1 MIAVLVRRHLAEP
14 SSALADRVLH
24 AADNPSPPPSPP
36 AALTFFNPYHT
47 TTPETS
53 TDYQTDLLSLGVN
66 GGAEVDE
73 DNPLLVASTSR
84 GPSSLLPVLN
94 ADSNQGDST
103 GYQDLIS
110 FDSFSTSPKP
120 LKADN
125 ALSSDIPPSVPQE
138 VLSVD
143 DMLSRSPLGRNSPPK
158 VPVVVIQVAGE
169 EEPSNE
175 DRMSVDPQTLP
186 ETPLSPRLA
195 TPDILEE
202 DMQQPDT
209 QTSSPAAT
217 LGEALGTPLRRSTRP
232 RRSVTPNR
240 HPLAPAPVFT
250 APPPSPART
259 LVKKKTVNRI
269 QEDEE
274 IVSDSQDE
282 GEDVQRTPLRV
293 ADTISRVRQRSPG
306 KEPIPFHREVGSL
319 SPTSANVLSSLA
331 FTSTEDSNV
340 VAGSSTRPSPQPPAM
355 FSFSVFAP
363 ESDTAAPIPSTPVRS
378 NGAVRF
384 ATPSRAQTS
393 PNKFRIQ
400 ASAPDD
406 AVRTPARRIPIE
418 EAIIQGHVSP
428 EKAVQM
434 GFKPNGTPQ
443 PPVASTPARRVLV
456 SDKPTVAKS
465 SGIRFGSPV
474 KAVPIQRERSAEPRY
489 RVLSSLKGKE
499 KATPTSLR
507 ASSSSKPLPFPIVA
521 AVPTSTVG
529 GSSVSVAQTTAQDN
543 LAKSLSSPAKS
554 NLKQV
559 TSRIPRIGSKP
570 YSRIPD
576 VKAPEKKAPTSIRA
590 VDLSKVNFM
599 LYLVLSDSHS
609 EVVNVQA
616 SYWSCIKLY
625 CKEVR
630 RYFRIRT
637 AHGQFLLSSQTC
649 CFNCNNSAE
658 AQKRYREVLTS

>member
-1 MIAVLVRRHLAEP
+1 MISIVLVRRHLAEP

-36 AALTFFNPYHT
+36 AALSFFDPYHT

-84 GPSSLLPVLN
+84 DPSPLFPVLN
-94 ADSNQGDST
+94 ASSNKGDST
-103 GYQDLIS
+103 GYHDLIS
-110 FDSFSTSPKP
+110 FDSFSTSPK
-120 LKADN
+120 LSNVDN
-125 ALSSDIPPSVPQE
+125 ALSSDIAPSVPQE

-143 DMLSRSPLGRNSPPK
+143 DMLSQSPLGHTPPPK
-158 VPVVVIQVAGE
+158 VPIVVIEVAGE
-169 EEPSNE
+169 EELSNE
-175 DRMSVDPQTLP
+175 DRMSIDPQVLP
-186 ETPLSPRLA
+186 ENHLLPNLVTPE
-195 TPDILEE
+195 ILEE
-202 DMQQPDT
+202 EEMQQANN

-232 RRSVTPNR
+232 RRSVTPNP

-259 LVKKKTVNRI
+259 LVKKKNIQRI
-269 QEDEE
+269 QEEEE

-282 GEDVQRTPLRV
+282 GEDVQRTPPRS
-293 ADTISRVRQRSPG
+293 ADITSRVRQRSPG
-306 KEPIPFHREVGSL
+306 KEPMTFHRELGSL
-319 SPTSANVLSSLA
+319 SPSSANVLLGLA
-331 FTSTEDSNV
+331 FTSTEDSNA
-340 VAGSSTRPSPQPPAM
+340 VAGSSTQPSPQPPAM

-363 ESDTAAPIPSTPVRS
+363 GSDTAAPIPSTPVRS
-378 NGAVRF
+378 NGPVRF
-384 ATPSRAQTS
+384 ATPANTQTS

-406 AVRTPARRIPIE
+406 TVRTPARRIPIE
-418 EAIIQGHVSP
+418 EAVIQGHVSP

-456 SDKPTVAKS
+456 LDKPLVAKS
-465 SGIRFGSPV
+465 SGLRFGSPV
-474 KAVPIQRERSAEPRY
+474 KAVHVQRERSAEPAY

-499 KATPTSLR
+499 KAAPASLR

-521 AVPTSTVG
+521 VVPTSTI
-529 GSSVSVAQTTAQDN
+529 GSSSASVAQTTAQDN

-559 TSRIPRIGSKP
+559 TSRIPRIGAKP
-570 YSRIPD
+570 YSRTPD
-576 VKAPEKKAPTSIRA
+576 VKAPEKKVPTSIRA
-590 VDLSKVNFM
+590 VDLSKVNFNSST
-599 LYLVLSDSHS
+599 LFCLIH
-609 EVVNVQA
+609 
-616 SYWSCIKLY
+616 
-625 CKEVR
+625 
-630 RYFRIRT
+630 FR
-637 AHGQFLLSSQTC
+637 
-649 CFNCNNSAE
+649 E
-658 AQKRYREVLTS
+658 